1 MERAALT
8 PISCSTSPYSCSVV
22 SELLESSSWSDDDA
36 RRKEDLEGV
45 LNLRQVMKLE
55 EFLVLLGWTWRR
67 RKVIWVGGVAGMEFR
82 TTTVAMELDIIL
94 FSL

>member
-8 PISCSTSPYSCSVV
+8 PISCSTSP
-22 SELLESSSWSDDDA
+22 SSSWSDDDA

-45 LNLRQVMKLE
+45 LNLRQVKKLE
-55 EFLVLLGWTWRR
+55 EFLLLIGWRR

-82 TTTVAMELDIIL
+82 ITTVAMDIGIEQ
-94 FSL
+94 

>member
-8 PISCSTSPYSCSVV
+8 PISCSTSP
-22 SELLESSSWSDDDA
+22 SSSWSDDDDDA

-45 LNLRQVMKLE
+45 LNLRQVKKLE
-55 EFLVLLGWTWRR
+55 EFLLLIGWRR

-82 TTTVAMELDIIL
+82 ITTVAMDIGIEQ
-94 FSL
+94 

>member
-8 PISCSTSPYSCSVV
+8 PISCSTSP
-22 SELLESSSWSDDDA
+22 SSSWSDDDA

-45 LNLRQVMKLE
+45 LNLRQVMKLA
-55 EFLVLLGWTWRR
+55 EFLVLIGWTWRR